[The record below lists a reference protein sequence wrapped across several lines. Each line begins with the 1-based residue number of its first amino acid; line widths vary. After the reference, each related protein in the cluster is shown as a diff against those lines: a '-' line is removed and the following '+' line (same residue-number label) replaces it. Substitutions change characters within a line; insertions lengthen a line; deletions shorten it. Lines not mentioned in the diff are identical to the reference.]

1 MEENGEWGGG
11 LMTENNKFWA
21 PQILLIILK
30 CSLGSPVSARPLE
43 PQKHPPPLLFKLQSF
58 ESMHKLFFCGHTIWC
73 IFLI

>member
-21 PQILLIILK
+21 PQILLIIL
-30 CSLGSPVSARPLE
+30 CSLGSPVSARPVE